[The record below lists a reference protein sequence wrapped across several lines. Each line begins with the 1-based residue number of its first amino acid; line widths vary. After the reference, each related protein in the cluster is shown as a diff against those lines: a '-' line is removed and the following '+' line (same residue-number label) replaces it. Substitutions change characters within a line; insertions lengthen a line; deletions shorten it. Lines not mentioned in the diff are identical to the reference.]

1 MIWVDVGMVGRMSLS
16 RVVVKG
22 RGSFMVGMEMDGK
35 CVLIGWGEYFILL
48 WRSCYFVIFYDIW

>member
-22 RGSFMVGMEMDGK
+22 RGSFMVGDGD
-35 CVLIGWGEYFILL
+35 GWKMCIDRLGRIFYFVVEKLL
-48 WRSCYFVIFYDIW
+48 FCYFL